1 MMPYDWILKNARV
14 DDEKPLVDIAIEK
27 GKIAAMGPGLKGDN
41 EIDLGGDVVVPTFVE
56 SHIHLDKA
64 LLERVKPN
72 KEGTLAG
79 AIKTT
84 GDLKK
89 GFQAEEVY
97 ERSKKVLDM
106 LLRHGTTIVRAQ
118 PDTDPLARLIGF
130 DAMMKLKE
138 NYKDFVDMYVLAFAQ
153 EGIVKSPTAYGFLE
167 DALKKGADGVAG
179 CPYNENDFE
188 GTKQHVDAIFELGK
202 KYHKDVGFHADFG
215 DNIEDKR
222 YRSIDY
228 IIEKTIENG
237 YQGRVSVGHMT
248 SLSSVEPSVLAD
260 TIKRMAEAKIHLVT
274 LPATDLFLSGR
285 GDKKAMRRG
294 LLNPTPFIKGGVNHV
309 FATNNI
315 QNGFTPFGIGD
326 LLMLGN
332 LYEHACQLGTPAD
345 QKMLLD
351 MITRNP
357 AKILH
362 IEGSY
367 GLETGKNADL
377 VVLGTKRVGDIFIE
391 VPIRRFVVKRG
402 RVIYRS
408 ELPEVK
414 SWMA

>member
-1 MMPYDWILKNARV
+1 MTDHELLIKNARV
-14 DDEKPLVDIAIEK
+14 DDEKPLVDIAIK
-27 GKIAAMGPGLKGDN
+27 DGKISAIGSGLKG
-41 EIDLGGDVVVPTFVE
+41 ECVIDVGGDVVVPTFIE
-56 SHIHLDKA
+56 SHIHIEKA

-84 GDLKK
+84 GELKK
-89 GFQAEEVY
+89 NFQDEEVY
-97 ERSKKVLDM
+97 NRSKKVLDM

-118 PDTDPLARLIGF
+118 PDTDPLGRLVGF
-130 DAMMKLKE
+130 DAMLKLKKE
-138 NYKDFVDMYVLAFAQ
+138 YKDYVDMYIVPFAQ
-153 EGIVKSPTAYGFLE
+153 EGIVKAPTAIDFLE
-167 DALKKGADGVAG
+167 QALKKGADGVAG

-202 KYHKDVGFHADFG
+202 KYKVDVGFHADFG

-248 SLSSVEPSVLAD
+248 TLSSVDPPVLED
-260 TIKRMAEAKIHLVT
+260 TIKRLAAAKIHMVT

-309 FATNNI
+309 FASNNI
-315 QNGFTPFGIGD
+315 LNGFTPFGNGD
-326 LLMLGN
+326 LLLIGN

-351 MITRNP
+351 MITKNP

-362 IEGSY
+362 IENSY
-367 GLETGKNADL
+367 GLEVGKNADL
-377 VVLGTKRVGDIFIE
+377 VVIGTKRLADIFIE
-391 VPIRRFVVKRG
+391 VPIRRMIMKRG
-402 RVIYRS
+402 KVIFRA
-408 ELPEVK
+408 EHPQVK